1 MGKTYYTYEGKK
13 KALGGISKMFN
24 DLVLIDDD
32 WVGAVNDHFKSK
44 GYDYWIKSVKTILR
58 TELSIELTDAQAWLL
73 MHHITNEGVPLPLR
87 DEETDED
94 ATMATY
100 TTKLAGSVVGAV
112 MTPVDLAYQG
122 VTSVG
127 KKVLPTK
134 DSSIDDS
141 TSPE

>member
-1 MGKTYYTYEGKK
+1 
-13 KALGGISKMFN
+13 MFN

-44 GYDYWIKSVKTILR
+44 GYEYWMKSVKTILR
-58 TELSIELTDAQAWLL
+58 SELSVELTDAQAWLL

-87 DEETDED
+87 DEATDED
-94 ATMATY
+94 ATMTSY
-100 TTKLAGSVVGAV
+100 TAKLAGSVVGAV
-112 MTPVDLAYQG
+112 MAPVDYAYQG

-134 DSSIDDS
+134 DSPIDDS
-141 TSPE
+141 TTLE